1 MWMLAALVSF
11 ARVYVGA
18 HFPLDCL
25 GGAALGYAAAL
36 WGLVSRRRPPRRFAA
51 AAEQRPAA

>member
-1 MWMLAALVSF
+1 MLAALVSF